1 MTAFER
7 AWRGARNDWRLYLLS
22 IFSVAV
28 AFTCLAAALLV
39 VSNVDAVRREWA
51 ERGRLSVY
59 LKSGANEDQVARLEK
74 ALRQTAGVAQV
85 TRVTSEQARRDLG
98 EASPDD
104 VVQALPDEAFPSS
117 LEVSLL
123 PDARAQLD
131 RIGAELAL
139 LPAVEGVE
147 TYQAWKERLARLI
160 QGGVT
165 ATSLLALVIFAS
177 VISVVSST
185 IRLALQRRSI
195 EVEVLRLVGATNRY
209 VRGPFLVEGVVQGA
223 IGSVLALVLLGVLYA
238 IVRGHFSNEFSALL
252 GLAPA
257 FLPWWSMLGLVGVG
271 SGLGAL
277 AAHVSLR
284 RLLTI

>member
-1 MTAFER
+1 MTAYER

-39 VSNVDAVRREWA
+39 VCNVDAVRREWA

-59 LKSGANEDQVARLEK
+59 LKSGANADQIARLEK
-74 ALRQTAGVAQV
+74 ALHQTPGVAQV
-85 TRVTSEQARRDLG
+85 ARVSSDQARRDLG
-98 EASPDD
+98 EAAPDD
-104 VVQALPDEAFPSS
+104 VVQALPDEAFPAS
-117 LEVSLL
+117 LEVTLL
-123 PDARAQLD
+123 PDARAELD
-131 RIGAELAL
+131 RIGAQLAV

-147 TYQAWKERLARLI
+147 TYQAWKDRLSRLI

-185 IRLALQRRSI
+185 IRLALERRSI
-195 EVEVLRLVGATNRY
+195 EVEVLRLVGATNTY

-223 IGSVLALVLLGVLYA
+223 VGSTLALLLLAVLFG
-238 IVRGHFSNEFSALL
+238 IVRGHFSSEFSTLL
-252 GLAPA
+252 GLSPA
-257 FLPWWSMLGLVGVG
+257 FLPWWTMLALIAVGA
-271 SGLGAL
+271 GLGAL

-284 RLLTI
+284 RLLAI